1 MPEQIL
7 RDKERRTPCGDRM
20 SNSPTRSG
28 PRALGD
34 LIRADSRLGALARA
48 ASSRLDLADCA
59 RQQLPEQLADAIVS
73 CNLRPDGTLVVTAAS
88 PEWAA
93 RLRFEA
99 DAILSGCRG
108 NWPAAARVQFRVG
121 TEGTGP

>member
-1 MPEQIL
+1 MPEQIS
-7 RDKERRTPCGDRM
+7 RGKERCTPCGHPM
-20 SNSPTRSG
+20 SNSLTKSG

-34 LIRADSRLGALARA
+34 LLRADSQLGALARA
-48 ASSRLDLADCA
+48 ASSRLELADCA
-59 RQQLPEQLADAIVS
+59 RRHLPDELAAAIVS

-99 DAILSGCRG
+99 DGILSGCRG
-108 NWPAAARVQFRVG
+108 DWPAAARVRFRVG
-121 TEGTGP
+121 TDP

>member
-1 MPEQIL
+1 MPEQIS
-7 RDKERRTPCGDRM
+7 RDKERFTPLRDRM
-20 SNSPTRSG
+20 SNSPTKNG

-34 LIRADSRLGALARA
+34 LLSSEGQLGALARA

-59 RQQLPEQLADAIVS
+59 RRQLPEALAPAVVS

-99 DAILSGCRG
+99 DGILSGCRRD
-108 NWPAAARVQFRVG
+108 WPAAARVRFRVG
-121 TEGTGP
+121 TGV

>member
-1 MPEQIL
+1 
-7 RDKERRTPCGDRM
+7 M
-20 SNSPTRSG
+20 SNTLGNNG

-34 LIRADSRLGALARA
+34 LINADGQLGALARA
-48 ASSRLDLADCA
+48 ASARLDLAACA
-59 RQQLPEQLADAIVS
+59 RRQLPEEFAAAIVS

-88 PEWAA
+88 SEWAA

-108 NWPAAARVQFRVG
+108 GWPAATGVRFRVTTGG
-121 TEGTGP
+121 TKGTGP

>member
-1 MPEQIL
+1 
-7 RDKERRTPCGDRM
+7 M

-28 PRALGD
+28 PRALGE
-34 LIRADSRLGALARA
+34 LIKADTRLGALARA

-59 RQQLPEQLADAIVS
+59 RKQLPEELAEAIVS

-99 DAILSGCRG
+99 EAILSGCRG
-108 NWPAAARVQFRVG
+108 DWPAAARVRFRVG
-121 TEGTGP
+121 TDPQERL